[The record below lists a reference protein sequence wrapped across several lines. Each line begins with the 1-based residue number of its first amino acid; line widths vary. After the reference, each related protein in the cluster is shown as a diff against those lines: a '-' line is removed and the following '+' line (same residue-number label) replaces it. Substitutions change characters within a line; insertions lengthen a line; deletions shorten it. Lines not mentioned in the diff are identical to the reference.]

1 MWFQVKIIIYI
12 FSIMLLPYLLA
23 GVILRIATPKIKA
36 ILVAILA
43 TLFIAY
49 LDQQYYL
56 FGNIVQFS
64 NTINSSL
71 YSQADFE
78 LEKAGFPFYIRFI
91 MTSLSTLIG
100 RMIILFC
107 FARLGVLIMDKI
119 KEKKNNHAV
128 PQGIII
134 EKH

>member
-1 MWFQVKIIIYI
+1 
-12 FSIMLLPYLLA
+12 MLLPYLLA
-23 GVILRIATPKIKA
+23 GGILRIATPKIKA

-71 YSQADFE
+71 CSQADLE
-78 LEKAGFPFYIRFI
+78 IEKAGFPFYIRFI

-107 FARLGVLIMDKI
+107 FARLGVLIVDKI
-119 KEKKNNHAV
+119 KKKKNKHSV
-128 PQGIII
+128 IQGTAN
-134 EKH
+134 EKHCNVNLD